1 LYTGFFV
8 RESLIAS
15 EKIRL
20 PELALVGILKVG
32 AQGVSKDHDSCRQ
45 TVLSVQS

>member
-8 RESLIAS
+8 RESLIAG

-20 PELALVGILKVG
+20 AQLALVRILKVG
-32 AQGVSKDHDSCRQ
+32 A
-45 TVLSVQS
+45 